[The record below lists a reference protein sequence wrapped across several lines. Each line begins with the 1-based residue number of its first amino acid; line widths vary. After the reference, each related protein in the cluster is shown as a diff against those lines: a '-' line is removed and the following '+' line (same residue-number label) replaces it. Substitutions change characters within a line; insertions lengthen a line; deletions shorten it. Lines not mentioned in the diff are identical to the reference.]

1 MTHNEKR
8 SHWLKEGAVGLGGK
22 FINVIFFSLCSFSEE
37 IKKVLLGKF
46 AFYYMNYPS
55 SFDG

>member
-22 FINVIFFSLCSFSEE
+22 FVNVIFFSFLCSFSEE

-46 AFYYMNYPS
+46 ALHELSQFI
-55 SFDG
+55 